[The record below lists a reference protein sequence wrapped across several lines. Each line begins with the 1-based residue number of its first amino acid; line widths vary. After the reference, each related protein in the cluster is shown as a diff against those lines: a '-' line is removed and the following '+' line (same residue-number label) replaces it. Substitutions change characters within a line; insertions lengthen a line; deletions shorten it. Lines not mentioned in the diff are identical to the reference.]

1 MSTIEEAKQI
11 MDAAL
16 KLMKAKNA
24 DYGDS
29 WRRMRLTS
37 ITDQIL
43 VKVRR
48 IRMLED
54 SNDAPKVSEG
64 IESEYRDILNYCVFA
79 LIKIR
84 ESWEGCDD
92 EYIDEM
98 QEKHERSLSE
108 YPE

>member
-1 MSTIEEAKQI
+1 MNTIEQYDEV
-11 MDAAL
+11 L
-16 KLMKAKNA
+16 KTARELMTAKNT

-29 WRRMRLTS
+29 WRKMRITS

-43 VKVRR
+43 VKIER
-48 IRMLED
+48 IRSIEE
-54 SNDAPKVSEG
+54 SNNAPQVSEG